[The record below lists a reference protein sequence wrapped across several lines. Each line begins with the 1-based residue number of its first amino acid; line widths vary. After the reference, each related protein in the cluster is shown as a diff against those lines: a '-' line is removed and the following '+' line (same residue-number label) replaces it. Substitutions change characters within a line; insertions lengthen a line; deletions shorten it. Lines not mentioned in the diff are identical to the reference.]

1 MSKTPEKRK
10 VVYDFGRAPPR
21 DAVDGSEEL
30 LPADER
36 DEPGSADPR
45 FRGLFAGKFPDDE

>member
-1 MSKTPEKRK
+1 MSKAPEKRK